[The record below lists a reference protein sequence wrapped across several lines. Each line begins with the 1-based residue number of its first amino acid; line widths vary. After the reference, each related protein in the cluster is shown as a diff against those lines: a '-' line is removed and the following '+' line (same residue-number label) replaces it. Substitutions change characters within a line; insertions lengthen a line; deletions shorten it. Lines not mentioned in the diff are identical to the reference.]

1 MFSCL
6 PAVGYLAQPAL
17 EATEA
22 RSLAPQGLLRNGG
35 WVGRQCWHVWRHV
48 MRRVGF

>member
-17 EATEA
+17 EATEG
-22 RSLAPQGLLRNGG
+22 RSLAPQGLLRKW
-35 WVGRQCWHVWRHV
+35 WVGRHCWDV